1 MSSLQI
7 AEQEDCTIQLEI
19 FEGPLDLLLHLI
31 HQQEIDLYDIPIAQV
46 TDQYLKYLEMMKDL
60 NVTIAG
66 DFLLMAANL
75 IYMKSCMLLPAEP
88 DSQIQE
94 EIEVMQRD
102 LVDQLIE
109 HEKFKNAA
117 QMLHDRETVELSV
130 WPRTNNEFE
139 SEEQELVSVDVFDLI
154 RTFHK
159 MAERYKKQ
167 IVIEIESESVT
178 VKEKIDEIR
187 RLLKVQSEFLFS
199 IFFERKLSR
208 LHLVITLF
216 ALLELVR
223 LSEIRLLQ
231 KGMFEDIRVLAC

>member
-1 MSSLQI
+1 VSNLQI
-7 AEQEDCTIQLEI
+7 TEQEDCTIQLEI

-31 HQQEIDLYDIPIAQV
+31 HQQEIDLYDIPIARV

-66 DFLLMAANL
+66 DFLLMAATL

-109 HEKFKNAA
+109 HEKFKSAA
-117 QMLHDRETVELSV
+117 QMLHDRETIELSV
-130 WPRTNNEFE
+130 WPRINNEFE

-208 LHLVITLF
+208 LHLVMTLF

>member
-1 MSSLQI
+1 MSNLQI
-7 AEQEDCTIQLEI
+7 AEQENCTIQLEV

-31 HQQEIDLYDIPIAQV
+31 HQQEIDLYDIPIARV

-66 DFLLMAANL
+66 DFLLMAATL
-75 IYMKSCMLLPAEP
+75 IYMKSCMLLSAEP

-109 HEKFKNAA
+109 HEKFKSAA
-117 QMLHDRETVELSV
+117 QMLHDRETIELSV
-130 WPRTNNEFE
+130 WPRINNEFE
-139 SEEQELVSVDVFDLI
+139 SEEQELVSVNVFDLI

-167 IVIEIESESVT
+167 IVIEIESEGVT

-208 LHLVITLF
+208 LHLVMTLF

-231 KGMFEDIRVLAC
+231 QGMFEDIRVLAC

>member
-1 MSSLQI
+1 MSNLQI
-7 AEQEDCTIQLEI
+7 AEREDCNIQLEI

-31 HQQEIDLYDIPIAQV
+31 HQQEIDLYDIPIARV
-46 TDQYLKYLEMMKDL
+46 TDQYLKYLEMMKEL

-66 DFLLMAANL
+66 DFLLMAATL

-94 EIEVMQRD
+94 EIEVMRRD

-109 HEKFKNAA
+109 HEKFKSAA

-130 WPRTNNEFE
+130 WPRIDNEFE
-139 SEEQELVSVDVFDLI
+139 NEEQELVSVDVFDLI
-154 RTFHK
+154 RTFHI
-159 MAERYKKQ
+159 MVERYKKQ

-208 LHLVITLF
+208 LHLVVTLF

>member
-1 MSSLQI
+1 MSNLQI
-7 AEQEDCTIQLEI
+7 TEQEDCTIQLEI

-31 HQQEIDLYDIPIAQV
+31 HQQEIDLYDIPIARV

-66 DFLLMAANL
+66 DFLLMAATL

-109 HEKFKNAA
+109 HEKFKSAA
-117 QMLHDRETVELSV
+117 QMLHDRETIELSV
-130 WPRTNNEFE
+130 WPRINNEFE

-208 LHLVITLF
+208 LHLVMTLF

>member
-1 MSSLQI
+1 MSNFQI
-7 AEQEDCTIQLEI
+7 AEQENCTIQLEV

-31 HQQEIDLYDIPIAQV
+31 HQQEIDLYDIPIARV

-66 DFLLMAANL
+66 DFLLMAATL

-88 DSQIQE
+88 DSQVQE

-102 LVDQLIE
+102 LVGQLIE
-109 HEKFKNAA
+109 HEKFKSAA
-117 QMLHDRETVELSV
+117 QMLHDRETIELSV
-130 WPRTNNEFE
+130 WPRINNEFE
-139 SEEQELVSVDVFDLI
+139 SEEQELVSVNVFDLI
-154 RTFHK
+154 RTFHE

-167 IVIEIESESVT
+167 IVIEIESEGVT

-187 RLLKVQSEFLFS
+187 CLLKVQSEFLFS

-208 LHLVITLF
+208 LHLVMTLF